1 MFSLTDVPAPRR
13 ACYGLRPGAPCPA
26 YDEGTWPDG
35 CECMKLPLAHYDG
48 SLTWATIGIAFA
60 VLALSLL
67 ALALIVDVAFGAD
80 VGYNPHCLTKEQAR
94 AKFPNGVIYWHTAN
108 HCWNDVAPGR
118 AVNRIAKGPRQD
130 TPLDASGNATA
141 RRVSRSIT
149 QERPSIFYPELMGG
163 GGTSSD
169 MLHPHVAS
177 EWQPITNFDEEPVPF
192 IPWIR
197 TTPLVKQ

>member
-1 MFSLTDVPAPRR
+1 MSDIPAPLRK
-13 ACYGLRPGAPCPA
+13 CYGLRPGAPCPA
-26 YDEGTWPDG
+26 YDDGSWPDG
-35 CECMKLPLAHYDG
+35 CNCMQLRNSFTG
-48 SLTWATIGIAFA
+48 TLTRAGVIVGLVVFA
-60 VLALSLL
+60 LLFLALW
-67 ALALIVDVAFGAD
+67 AIVDVAFGAD

-108 HCWNDVAPGR
+108 RCWNDVAPGR

-130 TPLDASGNATA
+130 TQLDASGNATS
-141 RRVSRSIT
+141 RRVSPTIT
-149 QERPSIFYPELMGG
+149 QERPSIYYPELMGG

-169 MLHPHVAS
+169 MLHPYAATR
-177 EWQPITNFDEEPVPF
+177 WQSITDFDNEPVPF

>member
-1 MFSLTDVPAPRR
+1 ML
-13 ACYGLRPGAPCPA
+13 LRNSF
-26 YDEGTWPDG
+26 T
-35 CECMKLPLAHYDG
+35 G
-48 SLTWATIGIAFA
+48 SLTRAGVIVGLIVFALLFLAVWA
-60 VLALSLL
+60 
-67 ALALIVDVAFGAD
+67 IVDVAFGAD
-80 VGYNPHCLTKEQAR
+80 AVTFNPHCLTKEQAR
-94 AKFPNGVIYWHTAN
+94 QKFPKQTIYWHTAN

-141 RRVSRSIT
+141 RRVSPVT
-149 QERPSIFYPELMGG
+149 QGRPSIFYPEMMGG

-169 MLHPHVAS
+169 MLHPYVAT

-197 TTPLVKQ
+197 TTPLVNK